1 MKMKNIGLEMSK
13 GLLNISAMLIIL
25 FIMAAPILLIEEY
38 PLVIVYASASI
49 VATWVL
55 LYVFAKLK
63 FTVFLSKSRAEGLK
77 KIRNG
82 IEPVALI
89 IYIVFLVIDVIM
101 AMGKGSYI
109 ERMDYSNTAVF
120 LILGF
125 IIYAA
130 MRTMDH
136 YSSEDI

>member
-1 MKMKNIGLEMSK
+1 MKNIGLEMSK